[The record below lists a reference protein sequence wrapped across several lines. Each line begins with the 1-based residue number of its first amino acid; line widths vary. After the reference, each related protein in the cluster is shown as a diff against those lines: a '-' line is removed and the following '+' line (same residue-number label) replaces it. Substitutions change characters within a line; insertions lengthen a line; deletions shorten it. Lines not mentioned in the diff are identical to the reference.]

1 MNSSNP
7 RSCLKLQPINRSLVL
22 AVLQANEKSDGGI
35 YYPGCKMYHHDAR
48 YAASGIE
55 FLASVEQWDARKV
68 EEAKRDYANGYTS
81 AKPNA
86 IRPIVNAVVIGESPE
101 LSYMYDMPRFGDVLT
116 IRQLPSAECLCFH
129 KLGADTNAA
138 NEILVKD
145 FAGDRSVLV
154 NRNNVIL
161 VTPIEDVIGVVA
173 RYDEIKEWANHE
185 AGRCEGRSA

>member
-1 MNSSNP
+1 MNSNP
-7 RSCLKLQPINRSLVL
+7 RSCLKLQPINKSLVL
-22 AVLQANEKSDGGI
+22 AVLEANEKSDGGI
-35 YYPGCKMYHHDAR
+35 YYPGFKLYHRDAS
-48 YAASGIE
+48 YAASGID
-55 FLASVEQWDARKV
+55 FLAAVQEWDERKV
-68 EEAKRDYANGYTS
+68 QEAKRDYKDGYW
-81 AKPNA
+81 AKKGNE

-116 IRQLPSAECLCFH
+116 VRQMASAECLCFH

-138 NEILVKD
+138 NEILVKN

-185 AGRCEGRSA
+185 AGRCEGRTA